1 MAVTEHLNANGKK
14 KVFFKLNGQMRS
26 VLVRDEK
33 AAKELHIHPK
43 AVKGNKNELGAP
55 MPGFVADIRV
65 AVGDQVEKGQPLVV
79 ISGKF

>member
-1 MAVTEHLNANGKK
+1 
-14 KVFFKLNGQMRS
+14 MRS

-43 AVKGNKNELGAP
+43 AVKGNKKELGSP

-65 AVGDQVEKGQPLVV
+65 AIGDHVEKGQPLVV
-79 ISGKF
+79 ISGKFEASHA